1 MAQPVCAII
10 GAGEGLGR
18 SLAAKF
24 AGEGFDIALVS
35 RSEKGSRAAA
45 DAATT
50 ANETARVRFLAAD
63 ATEPRSIEQA
73 IATLAREMGEV
84 QVLVYNAR
92 GSFTR
97 CEPLAMT
104 YAQLEDI
111 YHVEVVGAFAAAKAV
126 IPAMRER
133 GSGSVLFSSATA
145 ALRGSGAVPLYAIGK
160 FGLRALSQ
168 CLAKA
173 YAKDGVH
180 VVHFRLDCDLDVP
193 LMRELYGD
201 KYNPDEL
208 ANPDDVAE
216 AYWWAHRQPRS
227 AWSNEIELR
236 PHTEAWTC

>member
-1 MAQPVCAII
+1 MSRPVCAIV

-18 SLAAKF
+18 SLAARF

-35 RSEKGSRAAA
+35 RTEKGSRAAA
-45 DAATT
+45 GA
-50 ANETARVRFLAAD
+50 ANERARVRFLAAD
-63 ATEPRSIEQA
+63 ATEPQSIEQA
-73 IATLAREMGEV
+73 LATVAREMGEV
-84 QVLVYNAR
+84 QVLIYNAR
-92 GSFTR
+92 GNFTR

-104 YAQLEDI
+104 YAQLDDI

-145 ALRGSGAVPLYAIGK
+145 ALRGSGIIPLYAIGK

-193 LMRELYGD
+193 LMRELYAD
-201 KYNPDEL
+201 RYNPEAMAD
-208 ANPDDVAE
+208 PDAVAE
-216 AYWWAHRQPRS
+216 TYWWAHRQPKS

-236 PHTEAWTC
+236 PHTETWTY